1 MSCLPDIEKNDM
13 TSSVATAVRSA
24 LQRCNALPLSIA
36 ANADI
41 QHEGDR
47 PEFVYLVKS
56 GWLYSYGVLADGQR
70 QILYLHKPGDMAGF
84 VDLGSKR
91 AICSLRSLRDCVVH
105 PIPMSSFTS
114 PSFLT
119 PAIATFFLHKSAEM
133 QSILMRTL
141 MAVGRMGARE
151 RIVWLLLMLHDRLNG
166 ALAQDAIELPLNQ
179 SELGDLIGLTNVSI
193 SKNLCQ
199 LSTEGFIERKG
210 SMILLRRHAD
220 MQRKIGYEPMGLP
233 PDILFQEKR
242 PVVRGAYAKSRAT
255 LEPAVSRRVLQA
267 DMDKLDGWEGN

>member
-1 MSCLPDIEKNDM
+1 MSCLPDIEKTDL
-13 TSSVATAVRSA
+13 TSSVAAAVRAA
-24 LQRCNALPLSIA
+24 LRRCNALPI
-36 ANADI
+36 NVDGNVDV

-70 QILYLHKPGDMAGF
+70 QILYLHKAGDMAGF

-91 AICSLRSLRDCVVH
+91 AICSLRSLHDCVLH
-105 PIPMSSFTS
+105 PVPMSAFTS

-119 PAIATFFLHKSAEM
+119 PAIATYFLHKSAEM

-151 RIVWLLLMLHDRLNG
+151 RIVWLLLMFHDRLDCARG
-166 ALAQDAIELPLNQ
+166 PDEIEIPLNQ

-210 SMILLRRHAD
+210 SIIVLRRHAEL
-220 MQRKIGYEPMGLP
+220 QRMIGYEPMGFP
-233 PDILFQEKR
+233 SDALFHEAR
-242 PVVRGAYAKSRAT
+242 PAVGASHSKSRRT
-255 LEPAVSRRVLQA
+255 REPAISPRVLQA
-267 DMDKLDGWEGN
+267 HLDKLNGGDGR